1 MFLKNAKPPT
11 KNRMFL
17 SLCLLVM
24 FLIVIAIE
32 FIKNTQKSRMFLRT
46 GLLELWILF
55 IRLFNVII
63 RWKEK
68 YLPQITLKEVTIF
81 AINSWKLSAIR
92 DLWWLNLRP
101 VTVQN
106 ATLYFHLLS
115 WHFFFF
121 FLNLFFD
128 EVLNFCNRIL
138 TNQKQEEYVI
148 KNCQWNCT

>member
-1 MFLKNAKPPT
+1 MNFDISTLCCNFLFIINSQIKFVFKKCKTHHKKQDVPKPMPP
-11 KNRMFL
+11 
-17 SLCLLVM
+17 CHV
-24 FLIVIAIE
+24 LIIIATE
-32 FIKNTQKSRMFLRT
+32 FIKNTKKSRMFLRT

-55 IRLFNVII
+55 IRLFNVIL
-63 RWKEK
+63 RGKEK

-81 AINSWKLSAIR
+81 ATNSWKLTAIR

-121 FLNLFFD
+121 F
-128 EVLNFCNRIL
+128 
-138 TNQKQEEYVI
+138 
-148 KNCQWNCT
+148 